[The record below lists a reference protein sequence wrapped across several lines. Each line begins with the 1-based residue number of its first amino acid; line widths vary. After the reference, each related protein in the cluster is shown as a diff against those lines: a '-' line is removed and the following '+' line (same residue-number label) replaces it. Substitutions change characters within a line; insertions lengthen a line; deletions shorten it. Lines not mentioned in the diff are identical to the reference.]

1 MNVTVPNGVT
11 TSELRGYLAVPS
23 GTGPWPGVVVI
34 HEALGLNDDIRHQAD
49 RLAQH
54 GFLAVAVDLFSAGG
68 VLRCLRRTFA
78 NLLSGTGPAFG
89 DIEATRQ
96 FVAAYP
102 DSTGKVGVVG
112 FCMGGGFALLAATHG
127 FDASAPNYGQLPKD
141 AADVLRGACP
151 IVASYGARDLA
162 LRHAATKLETTL
174 NEADVVHDVKEY
186 PGVGHSFM
194 NRHPIGPF
202 GPFNRLEKV
211 VGLHHDPT
219 ATADAWARITD
230 FFGTHLRD

>member
-49 RLAQH
+49 LLAQR

-68 VLRCLRRTFA
+68 VLRCVRRTFA

-96 FVAAYP
+96 FVGAHP
-102 DSTGKVGVVG
+102 DSSGKVGVIG
-112 FCMGGGFALLAATHG
+112 FCMGGGFALLAATRG
-127 FDASAPNYGQLPKD
+127 FDASAPNYGPLPKN
-141 AADVLRGACP
+141 AADVLAGACP
-151 IVASYGARDLA
+151 VVGSYGGSDRTM
-162 LRHAATKLETTL
+162 RHAAATL
-174 NEADVVHDVKEY
+174 NAALTAAEVVHDIKEY
-186 PGVGHSFM
+186 PEAGHSFM

-202 GPFNRLEKV
+202 GPFTRLEKV
-211 VGLHHDPT
+211 VGLHHDPA
-219 ATADAWARITD
+219 ATKDAWARITD